1 MKVMKFI
8 RFHQRKQN
16 ELSKSETMQFLGIS
30 VSEFDRLRK
39 LNLLVPVAGGGGTRK
54 LYFCY
59 DDVSDLWDQ
68 IFEFNSED

>member
-1 MKVMKFI
+1 MEVAKFI

-16 ELSKSETMQFLGIS
+16 ELSKSETMRFLGIS
-30 VSEFDRLRK
+30 VSEFNQLRK
-39 LNLLVPVAGGGGTRK
+39 LNLLVPVAGGGSTRK

-68 IFEFNSED
+68 ISEFNSED